1 MKRLFLMLTMALVSM
16 NLFSATNEGSS
27 SKSSGAKV
35 KEIAVV
41 EKGGCNMGIMIGVPP
56 INYYQGG
63 EHVNSTIPTFSFDAN
78 WGIASG
84 FAKTKTFGNNGG
96 VDLGFIY
103 SINHY
108 AGDDSK
114 RGMLQNSILIRAA
127 FHWEFVRNLDVYMC
141 IANGVNIFN
150 STKSH
155 AHWDFSDCNYAGGI
169 FAGVKYYFT
178 DFFGVK
184 IDFGSDW
191 NDGNISNFGGGVTFK
206 F

>member
-1 MKRLFLMLTMALVSM
+1 
-16 NLFSATNEGSS
+16 
-27 SKSSGAKV
+27 
-35 KEIAVV
+35 
-41 EKGGCNMGIMIGVPP
+41 
-56 INYYQGG
+56 
-63 EHVNSTIPTFSFDAN
+63 
-78 WGIASG
+78 
-84 FAKTKTFGNNGG
+84 
-96 VDLGFIY
+96 
-103 SINHY
+103 
-108 AGDDSK
+108 
-114 RGMLQNSILIRAA
+114 MLQNSILIRAA
-127 FHWEFVRNLDVYMC
+127 FHWEFVRNLDVYMG

-150 STKSH
+150 STNSH